1 LPILHFLSLLVQSIL
16 KSPLIPELESSNPIY
31 YIHPIEIMKNL
42 FLSVLLMTGL
52 GMATINPILAQTPPQ
67 TTTPAPA
74 QSDSAATRIYCG
86 QSYDPSSKQNLPTT
100 LVLAAGQTE
109 PIALIVWK
117 SEFFGRN
124 YTPQKRCE
132 VVSPKFQAAF
142 QAGRIYLS
150 PGVDTATGQGIICS
164 AASASDACDK
174 SNLLF
179 TLKSYQKA
187 QETIARL
194 VRLEGGE
201 RNVIPVESSGGTN
214 VVNVK
219 KILTRK

>member
-1 LPILHFLSLLVQSIL
+1 
-16 KSPLIPELESSNPIY
+16 
-31 YIHPIEIMKNL
+31 MKNL
-42 FLSVLLMTGL
+42 LLNTLLLTSL
-52 GMATINPILAQTPPQ
+52 GMAAISPTLAQTPAP
-67 TTTPAPA
+67 TPA
-74 QSDSAATRIYCG
+74 QGNSAAIRAYCG

-100 LVLAAGQTE
+100 LALAAGQTE
-109 PIALIVWK
+109 PIAMIVWK

-150 PGVDTATGQGIICS
+150 SGVDKATGQGIICS
-164 AASASDACDK
+164 AASANDACDN
-174 SNLLF
+174 SNMLF

-187 QETIARL
+187 QETMERL
-194 VRLEGGE
+194 TTLASGAT
-201 RNVIPVESSGGTN
+201 NVIPVESSGGRQ

-219 KILTRK
+219 QILSRK

>member
-1 LPILHFLSLLVQSIL
+1 
-16 KSPLIPELESSNPIY
+16 
-31 YIHPIEIMKNL
+31 MKNL
-42 FLSVLLMTGL
+42 LLSALLMTGL
-52 GMATINPILAQTPPQ
+52 GMATINPILAQTTAPSKA
-67 TTTPAPA
+67 PAPA
-74 QSDSAATRIYCG
+74 SAQSDTATTRIYCG

-194 VRLEGGE
+194 VRLEGGD

-214 VVNVK
+214 VVNVR

>member
-1 LPILHFLSLLVQSIL
+1 MKNFLLTTLAIV
-16 KSPLIPELESSNPIY
+16 SSNIAA
-31 YIHPIEIMKNL
+31 M
-42 FLSVLLMTGL
+42 
-52 GMATINPILAQTPPQ
+52 NPIFAQTPTP
-67 TTTPAPA
+67 TPAPA
-74 QSDSAATRIYCG
+74 QTNSTAIRIYCG

-100 LVLAAGQTE
+100 LALATGQTE

-117 SEFFGRN
+117 SEFFGSN

-150 PGVDTATGQGIICS
+150 SGVDKASGQGLICS
-164 AASASDACDK
+164 AVSANDACDK
-174 SNLLF
+174 SSMLF

-187 QETIARL
+187 QETIERL
-194 VRLEGGE
+194 TSLASGAS
-201 RNVIPVESSGGTN
+201 NVIPVESSGGRQ

-219 KILTRK
+219 KILSRK

>member
-1 LPILHFLSLLVQSIL
+1 MIESRSIVCRHFTLFKLKLQLNIHLL
-16 KSPLIPELESSNPIY
+16 K
-31 YIHPIEIMKNL
+31 IMKNL
-42 FLSVLLMTGL
+42 LLNALLMTGW
-52 GMATINPILAQTPPQ
+52 GIVAIGAASAQTPAPTNAASEA
-67 TTTPAPA
+67 TT
-74 QSDSAATRIYCG
+74 TRIYCG

-100 LVLAAGQTE
+100 LVLAPGQTE

-150 PGVDTATGQGIICS
+150 PGVDTATGQGIVCS
-164 AASASDACDK
+164 SASANDACDK
-174 SNLLF
+174 SNMLF

-194 VRLEGGE
+194 ASLASGAT
-201 RNVIPVESSGGTN
+201 NVIPVESSGGRQ

-219 KILTRK
+219 QILSRK

>member
-1 LPILHFLSLLVQSIL
+1 M
-16 KSPLIPELESSNPIY
+16 N
-31 YIHPIEIMKNL
+31 IMKNL
-42 FLSVLLMTGL
+42 LLSTLLMTGW
-52 GMATINPILAQTPPQ
+52 GIAAISPISAQTPTQ
-67 TTTPAPA
+67 TTTPA
-74 QSDSAATRIYCG
+74 QSDAATIRVYCG

-100 LVLAAGQTE
+100 LALTAGQTE
-109 PIALIVWK
+109 PIAIVVWK

-142 QAGRIYLS
+142 QAGRTFLS

-164 AASASDACDK
+164 AASANDACDK
-174 SNLLF
+174 SNMLF

-194 VRLEGGE
+194 VRLEGGD